1 LFSDAHYGFRNRGST
16 AEILTMISNRI
27 SCVLDDS
34 GEARAIALDIF
45 KAVEKV
51 CRIFEIIIFR
61 WL

>member
-1 LFSDAHYGFRNRGST
+1 
-16 AEILTMISNRI
+16 MISNRI

-34 GEARAIALDIF
+34 GEAMAIALDIF